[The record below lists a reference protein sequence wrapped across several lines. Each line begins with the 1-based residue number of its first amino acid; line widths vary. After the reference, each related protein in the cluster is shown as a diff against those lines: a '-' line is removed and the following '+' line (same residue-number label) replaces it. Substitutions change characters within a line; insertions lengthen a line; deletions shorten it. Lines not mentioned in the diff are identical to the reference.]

1 MTAIVRESRV
11 KARQAALAAEDKKA
25 SEIVILDVALA
36 SGVADYFV
44 ICSAESE
51 RQVLAV
57 QEHIDK
63 ALSEKGYR
71 LMGLEG
77 IEAGVWVLMD
87 YGDVIVHIF
96 KRGVREHYG
105 LDRLWAD
112 TKRVPLPKARVDAPV
127 STPKRRPAKERAVRQ
142 RG

>member
-1 MTAIVRESRV
+1 M
-11 KARQAALAAEDKKA
+11 
-25 SEIVILDVALA
+25 
-36 SGVADYFV
+36 

-57 QEHIDK
+57 KEHIDK
-63 ALSEKGYR
+63 VLSEKGYR

-87 YGDVIVHIF
+87 FDDVIVHIF

-112 TKRVPLPKARVDAPV
+112 TKRVPLPKTRADEPV
-127 STPKRRPAKERAVRQ
+127 SVPKRRPAKESAVRQ